1 MASLSKKQWVSNFTT
16 VRMIVALILC
26 FLILGGVSYSVE
38 AAAGRI
44 NDGAVAT
51 REVINYKCTTVIE
64 GRCVD
69 DQDCTTLCRSEK
81 YSGGICEPNDRDEEP
96 LGLCCCLN

>member
-1 MASLSKKQWVSNFTT
+1 MTSLSKKQWVCNFTT
-16 VRMIVALILC
+16 IRMVVALILC
-26 FLILGGVSYSVE
+26 LLLLGGVSYSIE

-44 NDGAVAT
+44 NIAT

-69 DQDCTTLCRSEK
+69 DQDCTTLCRLEK
-81 YSGGICEPNDRDEEP
+81 YLSGICEPNDKDEEP